1 LWLFR
6 RLLAPLY
13 ALLSQPSLNSQ
24 ARVSKRLDLA
34 LVPVVFLHH
43 VREDVLHHAVVLDAR
58 KRDSLRSEND
68 IADEHA
74 DTLVVDFSLIKVVTE
89 DLQWLSYVK

>member
-1 LWLFR
+1 
-6 RLLAPLY
+6 
-13 ALLSQPSLNSQ
+13 
-24 ARVSKRLDLA
+24 
-34 LVPVVFLHH
+34 
-43 VREDVLHHAVVLDAR
+43 
-58 KRDSLRSEND
+58 LRSEND